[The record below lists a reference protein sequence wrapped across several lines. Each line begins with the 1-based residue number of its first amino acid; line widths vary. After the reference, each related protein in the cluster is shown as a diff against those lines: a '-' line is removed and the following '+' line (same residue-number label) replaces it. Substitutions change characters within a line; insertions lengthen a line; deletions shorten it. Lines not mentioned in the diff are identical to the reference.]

1 MELTMGLPSL
11 PLTWWAGKVGG
22 STDIGDYQIA
32 HLPPLA
38 ASVGAASWAAEY
50 KKYAL
55 LRSAFCKTACQHAAA
70 KPINQRIAARN
81 TGAAAGRDVQ
91 AIRCTTIS
99 IYFGFRGVRGD
110 RFLTYPNR
118 AGSLETCGFK
128 QTFWSLLGLRPK
140 VTRARGRGTFPAG
153 GMQGKR
159 RQVAAAKSDPRS
171 GARNIPFGKRI
182 AGRRGRR
189 PLQCA
194 GTEPRRNERG
204 RGRTSVRQTFPAII

>member
-1 MELTMGLPSL
+1 MRVPSL
-11 PLTWWAGKVGG
+11 GEPTPRGRGMGTGRMEADADMARSVKYLYYTGREGG
-22 STDIGDYQIA
+22 GI
-32 HLPPLA
+32 
-38 ASVGAASWAAEY
+38 SV
-50 KKYAL
+50 
-55 LRSAFCKTACQHAAA
+55 RDV
-70 KPINQRIAARN
+70 
-81 TGAAAGRDVQ
+81 GAAAGREVQ
-91 AIRCTTIS
+91 VIRCTTICN
-99 IYFGFRGVRGD
+99 IWAFAGYAAAGCGVGR
-110 RFLTYPNR
+110 R

-153 GMQGKR
+153 GMQGKS
-159 RQVAAAKSDPRS
+159 RQVAAGKSDPRS
-171 GARNIPFGKRI
+171 EARNILFGKRI